1 MRYFI
6 PTLAAAVCAI
16 FLGAAPANAVATD
29 CAAPDA
35 PPICATPSSSW
46 KTHPVGSSLSLPR
59 AGVKALAMTM
69 VPPHHFWAFDNI
81 ITRESGW
88 NVFAVNPE
96 SGAYGLGQAL
106 PPHKMGTHGLDWPFN
121 PVTQIRWTYD
131 YMNKRYGSPIGAWEF
146 WQAHHWY

>member
-1 MRYFI
+1 MRYVI
-6 PTLAAAVCAI
+6 PTIAAAVCAV
-16 FLGAAPANAVATD
+16 FLGMAPAHAVATD
-29 CAAPDA
+29 CHAPDA
-35 PPICATPSSSW
+35 PAICAKPSALTNAYSA
-46 KTHPVGSSLSLPR
+46 GSTLSIPKATVR
-59 AGVKALAMTM
+59 AIAMGI

-81 ITRESGW
+81 ITRESSW
-88 NVFAVNPE
+88 NVFARNPE

-106 PPHKMGTHGLDWPFN
+106 PPEKMSTHGLDWPFN

>member
-1 MRYFI
+1 M
-6 PTLAAAVCAI
+6 
-16 FLGAAPANAVATD
+16 
-29 CAAPDA
+29 
-35 PPICATPSSSW
+35 
-46 KTHPVGSSLSLPR
+46 PR
-59 AGVKALAMTM
+59 AAVKALAMTL

-106 PPHKMGTHGLDWPFN
+106 PPEKMATHGADWPFN

-131 YMNKRYGSPIGAWEF
+131 YMNKRYGSPIGAWDF